1 MAIVRALLFT
11 AGQAVSAVV
20 WCPVSMLARLLP
32 PPAAYRV
39 ISCWAKFV
47 ARWLRLCCGLRYRVR
62 GLHHLAGAPAVLMA
76 KHQSAWETI
85 VFQDFLPPHTW
96 VLKRELLFI
105 PFFGWGLA
113 AARPVAI
120 NRARAAG
127 ALAQLLEQGS
137 ARLHSGLHV
146 VVFPEG
152 TRMPP
157 GRSGKHNPGGAW
169 LAAKSGAD
177 IIPIAHNAGRF
188 WPRRSFTKSP
198 GTITVHIGPRIKTA
212 GRKPRALSEEVR
224 AWMERE
230 MRELETG

>member
-1 MAIVRALLFT
+1 MAIFRALLFT

-20 WCPVSMLARLLP
+20 WCPVSLLARLLP

-47 ARWLRLCCGLRYRVR
+47 AWWLRLCCGLRYRVH
-62 GLHHLAGAPAVLMA
+62 GLHNLAGRPAVLMA

-120 NRARAAG
+120 NRARTAG
-127 ALAQLLEQGS
+127 ALAQLLEQGA
-137 ARLHSGLHV
+137 ARLQSGLHV

-177 IIPIAHNAGRF
+177 IIPVAHNAGRF

-224 AWMERE
+224 VWMERE
-230 MRELETG
+230 MRELEAG